1 MYDNCPVFTGGNV
14 AVRVGGGV
22 GVSVAVA
29 GTGTTVCVD
38 PGTVVADG
46 VADAGTVGTDGSAP
60 LRTMAGATHIARS
73 PVGEPFALTLKMNL
87 TFFPASGLKSISA

>member
-38 PGTVVADG
+38 PGTGSAEGVA
-46 VADAGTVGTDGSAP
+46 VADAVGKGRTGP

-73 PVGEPFALTLKMNL
+73 PVGEPFALILKMNL